1 MTASSKGGSP
11 ALVRQCLR
19 DAMVDLPSLPAGP
32 CREVDHGQNIPD
44 IRNAS
49 DLFSAVVTTT
59 DPTDSRTLL
68 RQRQLGRH
76 DTAGSEHRVSYRC
89 SRRTGCRS
97 EAGT

>member
-49 DLFSAVVTTT
+49 DLFSAVVTTA
-59 DPTDSRTLL
+59 DPHGFAYLSATAP
-68 RQRQLGRH
+68 
-76 DTAGSEHRVSYRC
+76 AGSTRHGGV
-89 SRRTGCRS
+89 
-97 EAGT
+97 